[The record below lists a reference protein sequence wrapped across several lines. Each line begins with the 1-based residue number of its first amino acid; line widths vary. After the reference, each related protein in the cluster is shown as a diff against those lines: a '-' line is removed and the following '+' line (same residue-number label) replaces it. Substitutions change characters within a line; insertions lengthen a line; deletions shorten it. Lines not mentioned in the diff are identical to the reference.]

1 MKHILLSTIFI
12 LGCATFSIAQK
23 TNISEKK
30 LVTAVFEKNDTQ
42 AISFYQK
49 KLNHGDSSCLVDYAS
64 SIFRLHQYARSF
76 ELYKSAHRK
85 NMLNN
90 PVNINEFIQLEKIFH
105 TENITTIAA
114 NYEKTL
120 STAGYK
126 KIAVGKTNFK
136 YAVPKTVCF
145 NSNADDFGIFPIDNL
160 LLFSSTRNKLD
171 KNIENSLIKTFAVK
185 NNSCEAV
192 SISDENDNIIL
203 KQINKINTKYHLGP
217 VCISKDKSKIF
228 VTVSQKNKDK
238 NGIYNLTILVS
249 TLINNVYS
257 DFIAL
262 PFENVNFTMQHP
274 SYDNNSG
281 YLFFSS
287 NMTGGA
293 GGFDIYKTKHDGIK
307 WSTPENIVAINTAS
321 TEAFPF
327 ISTNGDLYYS
337 GKTIDGFGGLDIL
350 KLEKGNSTPI
360 LLDQPI
366 NSAYDDFGIFISD
379 NYQGY
384 FCSNRIA
391 ENTNDNIFS
400 YQIQIPPYKFMI
412 VVKDEQMKTYLKDAT
427 IKIKYKD
434 SVTTVMS
441 NDSGAISFM
450 LPGDLEGT
458 TWNAELTFIKAGFV
472 SLTATASEKLG
483 EQRNFVIEKMIR
495 KEELAPVI
503 EVKQVAEKIKV
514 GVDLG
519 KLLNLNPI
527 YFDVN
532 KFDIRTDA
540 AYELDKIVKAMNE
553 LPNLI
558 IELGSHTDSRGS
570 TKSNQELSQ
579 KRAESSGKY
588 IISKGIDAKRLSWKG
603 YGESKP
609 LNKCKDGVKC
619 SEPEYSINRR
629 TEFKIVKM

>member
-1 MKHILLSTIFI
+1 
-12 LGCATFSIAQK
+12 
-23 TNISEKK
+23 
-30 LVTAVFEKNDTQ
+30 
-42 AISFYQK
+42 
-49 KLNHGDSSCLVDYAS
+49 LVDYAS

-105 TENITTIAA
+105 AENVTTIAA
-114 NYEKTL
+114 NHEKTL

-126 KIAVGKTNFK
+126 KIAVGKSNFK

-192 SISDENDNIIL
+192 SISEENDNIIL

-293 GGFDIYKTKHDGIK
+293 GGFDIYKTKYDGIK

-379 NYQGY
+379 NLQGY
-384 FCSNRIA
+384 FCSNRIT
-391 ENTNDNIFS
+391 ENTNDNIFT

-450 LPGDLEGT
+450 LPGDLEES
-458 TWNAELTFIKAGFV
+458 TWNAELTFIKTGFV

-483 EQRNFVIEKMIR
+483 EQRNFIIEKMIR

-503 EVKQVAEKIKV
+503 EVKQVAEKLKV

-540 AYELDKIVKAMNE
+540 ANELDKIVKAMNE

-588 IISKGIDAKRLSWKG
+588 IISKGIDAKKLSWKG

>member
-12 LGCATFSIAQK
+12 LGCATFSFAQK

-49 KLNHGDSSCLVDYAS
+49 KLSHGDSSCLVDYAS

-105 TENITTIAA
+105 AENVTTIAA

-126 KIAVGKTNFK
+126 KIAVGKSNFK
-136 YAVPKTVCF
+136 YAVQKTVCF

-238 NGIYNLTILVS
+238 NGIYNLTILES

-293 GGFDIYKTKHDGIK
+293 GGFDIYKTKYDGIK

-450 LPGDLEGT
+450 LPGDLEGS
-458 TWNAELTFIKAGFV
+458 TWNAELTFIKTGFV